1 MKVRF
6 LLDENLPPRLKVAVL
21 RLNPTI
27 DILRVGEPDA
37 PTFGTL
43 DPDVLTYLE
52 RTKRLLV
59 TDNRTSMPAHI
70 EAHWAN
76 GGHIWGLFWIRPK
89 TPMGQLAQELLLVW
103 ETTEAQE
110 WFDRLEWIPF

>member
-1 MKVRF
+1 M
-6 LLDENLPPRLKVAVL
+6 LDENLPPRLKVALL
-21 RLNPTI
+21 RLNPAI
-27 DILRVGEPDA
+27 DILRVGELDA

-43 DPDVLTYLE
+43 DPEVLTYLE
-52 RTKRLLV
+52 QSRRLLV

-70 EAHWAN
+70 EEHWAN

-89 TPMGQLAQELLLVW
+89 TPIGQLTQELLLVW